1 MSNEDESRGLNI
13 LCIDGGGARG
23 LSSLIILREIM
34 NRLNGLGDGYG
45 ELKPADCFDVIAGSG
60 TGGLSACMLGRLRM
74 PLDPAIQE
82 YAKLIQGVFADK
94 KIIRTS
100 GPSAY
105 KGTKLREVLQQ
116 IVGKVGKD
124 GEMME
129 EIGNPEGCKTII
141 FAMSKHNINAALP
154 SMFRSY
160 RVVAN
165 RGPDCTILDALC
177 ATMAHPNLF
186 KDIEIKEG
194 ALRQS
199 FVSGDLGC
207 SNPMAHVLTEVKRVY
222 PGRHVSCI
230 LSIGAGH
237 ARTINIPDHGIP
249 EQIFRTQDLAAM
261 KDMATDS
268 ERVAEEMAIRFGATN
283 RVYFRFNVDQGIQDI
298 KAGDWERLHD
308 VMAHAKA
315 YLVKIDTDQRMEDL
329 VQAIRK
335 QSNSLEVELIDGQ
348 VQHRLRVRCSPR
360 LKRCPAPTSVYTGR
374 KDEAKQVIGCL
385 LENGNERPICV
396 IYGLGGSGKTQL
408 ALKVVEQT
416 RNNWIEVLYI
426 DGTSRETIESALEAF
441 AGVKT
446 IGHTYQDS
454 IDWLESCLG
463 RWLIVFDNVDEPSI
477 GASLRRYIPAGT
489 YGSVLI
495 TTRLTDLAF
504 LARGTG
510 SVCRMSPGMK
520 PEESLALLTKVA
532 RLLDQ
537 RLPES
542 EIKAAIA
549 LMEDFGH
556 LALAIVHAG
565 AYIAH
570 SPGLTISRY
579 RAFFHAQRRRMLEE
593 YSKLK
598 VPVDD
603 YTKTVYT
610 TWEMCYS
617 LLKQDTRPMLW
628 LIAFLHHD
636 SITEEIFE
644 RATINTQ
651 NPLTRVSLL
660 PPTEITTTAYHHVDK
675 YLRQFLDPISGWDS
689 LQFLSVI
696 NEVVSYSLVD
706 FDRMNGAYSIHVL
719 VQDWAKT
726 KVEQEQGLALECT
739 ATLLSLSIGFE
750 SSDDS
755 PGSKEFMAS
764 LEMHLDCFLANKQA
778 TARDYHRQ
786 FAKVYRELKRWQ
798 QVEDL
803 ETKVYQEMSRAL
815 GEKHMYTLGCMIDLA
830 STYLTRD
837 LLDKAEELQRK
848 ALDTQRELL
857 GQDHPHTQRSI
868 TNLTSIYLKQGR
880 WDEAEKV
887 QLQGLKSNAQLQPQ
901 NFKEHLDTIS
911 AMLNLISTYCQQNR
925 WDESTKLCLRVVEL
939 QTKMSG
945 EADLDTVKSM
955 AKLAFIYAKQGQWGK
970 AEPFQQHVVNLYKQT
985 FGPGHL
991 DTLKAMAEL
1000 AVIHSKQD
1008 DWAKAEIIQQHV
1020 VNLYRQNMGPEHLD
1034 TLKATSKLAVIH
1046 SKQGVWAEAEA
1057 LQRRVVR
1064 SYERTLGIMSPDTLQ
1079 AKAQLAA
1086 ILSKQGHWA
1095 EAASLQEDVL
1105 RVYAE
1110 APPTAHRDM
1119 VAIIAGLAVT
1129 NSRNG
1134 PRHEVVTLLNRSWGR
1149 CKHAM
1154 DKKKQGNQISV
1165 AKYGVLNLGR
1175 GRLAKE
1181 MEVRE
1186 RILNLNVQL
1195 LGEYSLDT
1203 ESDLEISVVILA
1215 YLEIY
1220 VWLLRHPKP
1229 SGLGILGFSY
1239 TILWAYFAH
1248 SSQPTEAASP
1258 GWASYL
1264 CEGYYETP
1272 LSMCGVLVVCA
1283 TIMLHYARYMLMVPV
1298 LCDDEIYRPI
1308 AESDICPGRNFQ
1320 ARKKRVGV
1328 LSAGAGIT
1336 KDVPVT
1342 NEYEAMSD
1350 TRTSV
1355 HTDIGTAKGSVS
1367 DNNIFDIPVIGV
1379 LRVTILNAHIRMG
1392 DEIGRHHTLNPYTNI
1407 TINGRSE
1414 TTRATGVECAHN
1426 VHWGEVMFLVVDSHT
1441 ETVNL
1446 TVLNHRHHYKD
1457 TELGTASFEF
1467 STLTQEELVRKVLKD
1482 GKEQGE
1488 VKFDTSFFPILNP
1501 QTLDDSKVQPLPE
1514 TEVGIVCLVIHQAK
1528 GLDDHKHMFL
1538 SEYLSPFARLLIRNR
1553 EIHETDVKDYTYNP
1567 VWESPKKF
1575 LVTDKSF
1582 TVVTVK
1588 IIDRL
1593 SRSKDPVVGFVN
1605 IRLKD
1610 LLAAREKQQD
1620 WFPLSG
1626 CTHGKVRISAD
1637 WKPLNMAISIQGA
1650 GSYSPPIGIIRIW
1663 IKCVKDVKNVEATLG
1678 GKSDAYVRVML
1689 NAVTMARIEVN
1700 NNNLN
1705 PEWDQLVYVPVHG
1718 LRETLY
1724 LECMDYQNITDRSL
1738 EIVELTVAGLARQ
1751 TEDERVPYEG
1761 TGKRDVANP
1770 IRLGKRQTECELH
1783 FTAEFIPAIALQGVS
1798 FQSVDDTQRATDRF
1812 RGQLAAT
1819 NTEKS
1824 ELRDEIS
1831 PDEHKA
1837 EGVQMSTEELLNN
1850 QSGVLVFNIIEGQI
1864 FKKARL
1870 EVLLDD
1876 GHWPVFAT
1884 EKRNSQAHWDQVGEG
1899 FIKELD
1905 FARVWLRLNEN
1916 DEGEKEDIIADLKL
1930 DAKQFLEEALAGP
1943 ATFKLSGQDGKN
1955 ASTVR
1960 IQAKYVPVEIKL
1972 DPRESINNMGV
1983 LHVELVDGRA
1993 IHGADRSGKS
2003 DPFVV
2008 FNLNGSKVFKSQ
2020 TKKKTLAPEWKES
2033 FDISIPSR
2041 VGADFSLEVF
2051 DWNQGEAAK
2060 SLGSGQ
2066 IELADL
2072 APFEVTVREIALSSA
2087 KHGEKGIVQI
2097 RMVFRPEII
2106 TKFYA
2111 TAGPA
2116 MTEVGGVHLG
2126 AGRAMGRKTSGRD
2139 KDSSEE
2145 LHEVPPFAPD
2155 TEADAAADGNGA
2167 TNGSVGPASGLAVKP
2182 PPLPIPGPGALKVT
2196 LHRAKGLAGIEEGDV
2211 AKPYVIM
2218 KIGDK
2223 DHKSSH
2229 VKSNTPEWNE
2239 SFTFPN
2245 TSKNMEILHVT
2256 IVDKSRYGRDRILAE
2271 GTIDIW
2277 QHIQPLFT
2285 PPILSKEISALLKDN
2300 SGMLHLRLDFEPMQN
2315 TSIHMI
2321 STSDESS
2328 LVASK
2333 KTLPRSRLGFNHRWR
2348 EEAKTPSTPNTN
2360 LGS

>member
-1 MSNEDESRGLNI
+1 
-13 LCIDGGGARG
+13 
-23 LSSLIILREIM
+23 
-34 NRLNGLGDGYG
+34 
-45 ELKPADCFDVIAGSG
+45 
-60 TGGLSACMLGRLRM
+60 
-74 PLDPAIQE
+74 
-82 YAKLIQGVFADK
+82 
-94 KIIRTS
+94 
-100 GPSAY
+100 
-105 KGTKLREVLQQ
+105 
-116 IVGKVGKD
+116 
-124 GEMME
+124 
-129 EIGNPEGCKTII
+129 
-141 FAMSKHNINAALP
+141 
-154 SMFRSY
+154 
-160 RVVAN
+160 
-165 RGPDCTILDALC
+165 
-177 ATMAHPNLF
+177 
-186 KDIEIKEG
+186 
-194 ALRQS
+194 
-199 FVSGDLGC
+199 
-207 SNPMAHVLTEVKRVY
+207 
-222 PGRHVSCI
+222 
-230 LSIGAGH
+230 
-237 ARTINIPDHGIP
+237 
-249 EQIFRTQDLAAM
+249 
-261 KDMATDS
+261 
-268 ERVAEEMAIRFGATN
+268 
-283 RVYFRFNVDQGIQDI
+283 
-298 KAGDWERLHD
+298 
-308 VMAHAKA
+308 
-315 YLVKIDTDQRMEDL
+315 
-329 VQAIRK
+329 
-335 QSNSLEVELIDGQ
+335 
-348 VQHRLRVRCSPR
+348 
-360 LKRCPAPTSVYTGR
+360 
-374 KDEAKQVIGCL
+374 
-385 LENGNERPICV
+385 
-396 IYGLGGSGKTQL
+396 
-408 ALKVVEQT
+408 
-416 RNNWIEVLYI
+416 
-426 DGTSRETIESALEAF
+426 
-441 AGVKT
+441 
-446 IGHTYQDS
+446 
-454 IDWLESCLG
+454 
-463 RWLIVFDNVDEPSI
+463 
-477 GASLRRYIPAGT
+477 
-489 YGSVLI
+489 
-495 TTRLTDLAF
+495 
-504 LARGTG
+504 
-510 SVCRMSPGMK
+510 
-520 PEESLALLTKVA
+520 
-532 RLLDQ
+532 
-537 RLPES
+537 
-542 EIKAAIA
+542 
-549 LMEDFGH
+549 
-556 LALAIVHAG
+556 
-565 AYIAH
+565 
-570 SPGLTISRY
+570 
-579 RAFFHAQRRRMLEE
+579 
-593 YSKLK
+593 
-598 VPVDD
+598 
-603 YTKTVYT
+603 
-610 TWEMCYS
+610 
-617 LLKQDTRPMLW
+617 
-628 LIAFLHHD
+628 
-636 SITEEIFE
+636 
-644 RATINTQ
+644 
-651 NPLTRVSLL
+651 
-660 PPTEITTTAYHHVDK
+660 
-675 YLRQFLDPISGWDS
+675 
-689 LQFLSVI
+689 
-696 NEVVSYSLVD
+696 
-706 FDRMNGAYSIHVL
+706 MNGAYSIHVL

-901 NFKEHLDTIS
+901 NFSRPSREVTRFQPLAPSKQGLISEREFLNMLRGKSNLALVHFNRGRLMEAEVLQNEVLNAYQGKFTEEHLDTIS

-1414 TTRATGVECAHN
+1414 TTRATGISYENACSKKQFGDFFSVECAHN

-1916 DEGEKEDIIADLKL
+1916 DEGEKEDIIAEFKL

-1943 ATFKLSGQDGKN
+1943 ATFTLSGQDGKN

-1960 IQAKYVPVEIKL
+1960 IRAKYVPVEIKL
-1972 DPRESINNMGV
+1972 DPRESISSTFSTDMGV
-1983 LHVELVDGRA
+1983 LYVELVDGRN
-1993 IHGADRSGKS
+1993 IHGANRSGKS
-2003 DPFVV
+2003 NSFTV
-2008 FNLNGSKVFKSQ
+2008 FSLNGFQAYRSQ
-2020 TKKKTLAPEWKES
+2020 TKKETLTPEWKEP
-2033 FDISIPSR
+2033 FGISIPSR

-2051 DWNQGEAAK
+2051 ERNQAEAAK
-2060 SLGSGQ
+2060 SLGLGQ

-2072 APFEVTVREIALSSA
+2072 VPFKATVREIALSSE
-2087 KHGEKGIVQI
+2087 KHGEKGIVRI

-2106 TKFYA
+2106 TKFFT

-2116 MTEVGGVHLG
+2116 MTEVGGVHLE

-2167 TNGSVGPASGLAVKP
+2167 TNGSVGPASGLVVKP
-2182 PPLPIPGPGALKVT
+2182 PPSPIPGLGTLKVT
-2196 LHRAKGLAGIEEGDV
+2196 LHKAKHLTGIEEGDV

-2223 DHKSSH
+2223 FHKSSH

-2245 TSKNMEILHVT
+2245 TSTNMETLHVT

-2285 PPILSKEISALLKDN
+2285 PPILSKEITALLKDN

-2328 LVASK
+2328 LVASN

-2348 EEAKTPSTPNTN
+2348 EEAKR
-2360 LGS
+2360 